1 MKNLSLK
8 RGFTLIELL
17 VVIAI
22 IGLLASTVL
31 ASLSGARGAARD
43 TGRLAEGREL
53 MKALEIYR
61 AQNANE
67 YPCSTGTSI
76 VCSAG
81 GTAGNAWLVRP
92 ASSAY
97 TNMEP
102 TLRTALKFLPAN
114 DVTGGYSLLY
124 NVRSSSDPTAY
135 TILVGLEDPVVTATA
150 STTAITVSTV
160 QMNYCRITSGIV
172 DETSTVGGIAFK
184 EIGRCPVSAIK

>member
-1 MKNLSLK
+1 MKNSSLK
-8 RGFTLIELL
+8 SGFTLIELL

-31 ASLSGARGAARD
+31 ASLSGTRSMARD
-43 TGRLAEGREL
+43 TGRLTTGREL

-61 AQNANE
+61 GQNANE

-97 TNMEP
+97 VTMEP
-102 TLRTALKFLPAN
+102 TLRTALKFQPAN
-114 DVTGGYSLLY
+114 DIMGGYSLLY

-135 TILVGLEDPVVTATA
+135 TVLVGLEDSIVTSTA
-150 STTAITVSTV
+150 STTAITVSSV
-160 QMNYCRITSGIV
+160 QMNYCRITSGVV
-172 DETSTVGGIAFK
+172 DETSTVGGVAFK
-184 EIGRCPVSAIK
+184 EIGRCPVSSIK